1 MEKGIKSRRRILEVA
16 FKLFSAYSYPDV
28 SYSLLEEASGI
39 SRGSMVYYFRNKEG
53 IFRAVVNTFLIN
65 IGNFQEIPEEDRS
78 SLKKFYHS
86 FVESVKNVRTIRK
99 KYNIANLSEAVINIE
114 RSALQYIPEF
124 RDKKHQS
131 QLDEIKIWE
140 EVIRESINAG
150 EVRDDINVPFI
161 AKQFHSVHLAEL
173 YMGIFTENGYDI
185 NNLIKAYEGL
195 YEMIKKQ

>member
-114 RSALQYIPEF
+114 RAALQYIPEF

>member
-114 RSALQYIPEF
+114 R
-124 RDKKHQS
+124 K
-131 QLDEIKIWE
+131 
-140 EVIRESINAG
+140 
-150 EVRDDINVPFI
+150 
-161 AKQFHSVHLAEL
+161 
-173 YMGIFTENGYDI
+173 
-185 NNLIKAYEGL
+185 
-195 YEMIKKQ
+195 

>member
-53 IFRAVVNTFLIN
+53 IFRAVLNTFLIN
-65 IGNFQEIPEEDRS
+65 LGNFQEIPEEDRN
-78 SLKKFYHS
+78 SLLKFYQT

-131 QLDEIKIWE
+131 QLEEIKIWE
-140 EVIRESINAG
+140 DVIHRSIESG
-150 EVRDDINVPFI
+150 EVREDINVPFV

-185 NNLIKAYEGL
+185 NNLVKMFDNL
-195 YEMIKKQ
+195 YSMIKKK